1 MDVKGTRAS
10 CVITVLIF
18 AKGHYE
24 QYSQKLE
31 MFRFPTER
39 SVSFIC
45 HKKIIYQQFQNWC
58 FFNPS
63 LKNQKKKTRS
73 HLFYLNST
81 YSSFSSFRMPIA
93 FAYPSSEH
101 LILTFQFFFFWKKW
115 TVLCLCSHAMG
126 IAQGKWHISA
136 TKYNTTDI
144 ISIFSKRALQFWQHP
159 QGLLLYISLS

>member
-1 MDVKGTRAS
+1 MWKVPVLHVLLQYWSLPKDIMNNTARNWKCWVFQMKVQLVLY
-10 CVITVLIF
+10 VIKNNRSAV
-18 AKGHYE
+18 
-24 QYSQKLE
+24 SKL
-31 MFRFPTER
+31 MFLQPFL
-39 SVSFIC
+39 
-45 HKKIIYQQFQNWC
+45 KK
-58 FFNPS
+58 
-63 LKNQKKKTRS
+63 LKKKHES

-93 FAYPSSEH
+93 FAYPSSEN

-115 TVLCLCSHAMG
+115 TVLCLCSYAMG

-144 ISIFSKRALQFWQHP
+144 ITIFSKCALKFWQHP